1 MPLSLEPRPRT
12 PRPLAWLAPV
22 FAVLAAAALAG
33 VAFAAMGYPP
43 GATLHAFFVAPLL
56 SADGWAELLLKAAP
70 LVLVAEGLA
79 FGFRGGVWNIG
90 AEGQITLGAIAGG
103 GMALLL
109 HEQGGGWVLPLVCL
123 AGLLGGMAWGAV
135 PAWLRLRFGASEI
148 LVSLMLAYV
157 AQLLL
162 VALVHGPW
170 KDPEGFNFPHSRMF
184 SDGAV
189 LPPLLEGQR
198 PTWGTLL
205 SFASAPL
212 AWVLV
217 SRSVL
222 GFHARVAGLAPAAA
236 RFAGFREAGLVW
248 AAMLIGGGCAGL
260 AGVFEVAGPIGQLI
274 AQVSPGYGF
283 TAIIVAFLGR
293 LHPFGIVPAGLLVA
307 LSYLGAESAQVAV
320 GLPRGASGL
329 VQGGLLFAVLA
340 ADVPVRFRLRRVR
353 RAPEGATVE
362 GTAVGETTAGDA
374 TPRRATVTPAVT
386 PGVRP

>member
-1 MPLSLEPRPRT
+1 MPVRLEARTRAPHALVWLS
-12 PRPLAWLAPV
+12 PV
-22 FAVLAAAALAG
+22 LAVLATAALAG
-33 VAFAAMGYPP
+33 AAFAAMGHPP
-43 GATLHAFFVAPLL
+43 AAALHAFFVAPLL

-90 AEGQITLGAIAGG
+90 AEGQITLGAVAGG
-103 GMALLL
+103 GLALLL
-109 HEQGGGWVLPLVCL
+109 HEQDGWWVLPLVCL
-123 AGLLGGMAWGAV
+123 AGLLGGAAWAAP

-170 KDPEGFNFPHSRMF
+170 KDPDGFNFPHSRMF
-184 SDGAV
+184 ADSAV

-205 SFASAPL
+205 SFAAAPL

-236 RFAGFREAGLVW
+236 RFAGFREARLVW

-274 AQVSPGYGF
+274 PQVSPGYGF

-340 ADVPVRFRLRRVR
+340 ADVLVRFRVRRVR
-353 RAPEGATVE
+353 RARVGSAMRPGGA
-362 GTAVGETTAGDA
+362 AVGDA
-374 TPRRATVTPAVT
+374 ATGGAAVG
-386 PGVRP
+386 PQARP